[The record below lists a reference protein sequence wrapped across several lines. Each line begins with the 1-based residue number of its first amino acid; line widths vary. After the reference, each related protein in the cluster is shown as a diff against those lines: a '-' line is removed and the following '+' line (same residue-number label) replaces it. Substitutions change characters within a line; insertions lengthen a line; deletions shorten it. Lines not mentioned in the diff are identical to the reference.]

1 MFSYFPYAAAFID
14 SDPEEVRIDPGLV
27 GIALVV
33 APFVFVVVG
42 LVSRNPLAPKRVLL
56 SMGLLLALGLSFGL
70 VSPVLGA
77 SAGFGVGVALC
88 LRLPDI
94 PDQMRRRLVA
104 VALAVAYTALLLFVA
119 PPAGV
124 LTGAIVPILMIGFAD
139 EYGAWRRAQRMKQ
152 GGSPPGAGT

>member
-14 SDPEEVRIDPGLV
+14 SASQEVTVDPALV
-27 GIALVV
+27 GIALLI

-42 LVSRNPLAPKRVLL
+42 LVSRNPGAPKRILI
-56 SMGLLLALGLSFGL
+56 SMGLLIALGLSLGL
-70 VSPVLGA
+70 ISPVLGA

-88 LRLPDI
+88 LRLPDV

-104 VALAVAYTALLLFVA
+104 VTLAVVYTMVLLFVA

-124 LTGAIVPILMIGFAD
+124 LTGALVPTLLVGFAD
-139 EYGAWRRAQRMKQ
+139 EYGAWRWAKRQGEAQVD
-152 GGSPPGAGT
+152 GNGA

>member
-1 MFSYFPYAAAFID
+1 MFSYFPFAAAFID
-14 SDPEEVRIDPGLV
+14 PGNEEGVVVDPGLV

-42 LVSRNPLAPKRVLL
+42 LVSRNTRAPLRVLL
-56 SMGLLLALGLSFGL
+56 AMGLLIVLGLAVGL
-70 VSPVLGA
+70 ISPVLGA
-77 SAGFGVGVALC
+77 SAGFGVGVAIC

-104 VALAVAYTALLLFVA
+104 VALALIYTMILLFVA

-124 LTGAIVPILMIGFAD
+124 LTGALVPTLLVGFAD
-139 EYGAWRRAQRMKQ
+139 EYGAWRLAKRED
-152 GGSPPGAGT
+152 AG

>member
-14 SDPEEVRIDPGLV
+14 PGNDEGVVIDPGLV

-33 APFVFVVVG
+33 APFVFVIVG
-42 LVSRNPLAPKRVLL
+42 LVSRNPNAPKRVLL
-56 SMGLLLALGLSFGL
+56 SMGLLLALGLAIGL

-77 SAGFGVGVALC
+77 SAGFGVGVAIC

-94 PDQMRRRLVA
+94 PDQMRRRLIA
-104 VALAVAYTALLLFVA
+104 VALAVVYSMVLLFVA

-124 LTGAIVPILMIGFAD
+124 LTGALVPTLMVGFAD
-139 EYGAWRRAQRMKQ
+139 EYGAWRWAKRQDAAQTD
-152 GGSPPGAGT
+152 GGGN

>member
-14 SDPEEVRIDPGLV
+14 PGAGEVTIDPGLV

-42 LVSRNPLAPKRVLL
+42 LVSRNHMAPKRVLL
-56 SMGLLLALGLSFGL
+56 SMGLLLALGLSLGL
-70 VSPVLGA
+70 ISPVLGA
-77 SAGFGVGVALC
+77 GAGFGVGVALC

-94 PDQMRRRLVA
+94 PDQMRRRLIA
-104 VALAVAYTALLLFVA
+104 VALAVVYTMLLLFVA

-124 LTGAIVPILMIGFAD
+124 VTGAIVPTLMVGFAD
-139 EYGAWRRAQRMKQ
+139 EYGAWRWARGQ
-152 GGSPPGAGT
+152 GA

>member
-14 SDPEEVRIDPGLV
+14 SDTGEPAVHPGLV

-42 LVSRNPLAPKRVLL
+42 LVSRNALAPKRILL
-56 SMGLLLALGLSFGL
+56 AMGLLVAIGLSVGL
-70 VSPVLGA
+70 ISPVLGA
-77 SAGFGVGVALC
+77 SAGFGIGVALS

-104 VALAVAYTALLLFVA
+104 VGLAALYTMALLFVA

-124 LTGAIVPILMIGFAD
+124 ITGAIVPTLIVGFAD
-139 EYGAWRRAQRMKQ
+139 EYGAWWWAR
-152 GGSPPGAGT
+152 SGASTEG